1 MESSELRVFIDE
13 LLVNYRSAIRL
24 IDDYASGDA
33 TKERAI
39 EFLENHVAWVEKWKK
54 EESQ

>member
-1 MESSELRVFIDE
+1 MDTKNLSTFIDE
-13 LLVNYRSAIRL
+13 LLDNYRSAIRF

-39 EFLENHVAWVEKWKK
+39 EFLENHLAWVEKWKK
-54 EESQ
+54 EKLQ